1 MTTAIIGA
9 FSVGGLMPG
18 ALAAYG
24 AVEGNL
30 NGQLAAQGSLKLS
43 LTLGPPSVAAAAQ
56 IEANVAASVTSPTFG
71 IALSANLDAIAA
83 IQAQLAALAGIFA
96 ALGTAG
102 IVLLASET
110 TLNAFGG
117 EITAAVS
124 GGIPGA
130 APGDS
135 VHALTLVATTPAA
148 WAALAQLMRTA

>member
-9 FSVGGLMPG
+9 VTVGGLIPG
-18 ALAAYG
+18 AAIAYG

-30 NGQLAAQGSLKLS
+30 RGQLAAAGSLKAS
-43 LTLGPPSVAAAAQ
+43 LTGGPPTVAAAAQ
-56 IEANVAASVTSPTFG
+56 IGANVAAAVTSPTFG
-71 IALSANLDAIAA
+71 IALSANLDVIAA
-83 IQAQLAALAGIFA
+83 LEAQLAALAGIFA

-117 EITAAVS
+117 EVTAAVS
-124 GGIPGA
+124 GGITGA
-130 APGDS
+130 APADS